1 MSNSVLYQPNSS
13 EQAPEPEHQEL
24 PALHSENYVPQTMP
38 GALSTFDLTV
48 LFALALFW
56 ISNVTGTVIGGT
68 SAFTFWIF
76 GTVAFFIPCCI
87 VCAQLGRLYPHEGS
101 IYNWTYNAF
110 SLYRR
115 PGLANFMSFFIA
127 ICAWLP
133 GLLSIVSAAD
143 VIVSCLQA
151 LNPNWLPAIWQQGLV
166 IIGICVLSG
175 IIAAMRTRTVMR
187 FIIGGFVTTGL
198 AVFLVGIAALIW
210 LLKGHPSATNFADPT
225 AWQVSFD
232 PATGNIFL
240 LGTVTLALLG
250 ATGPLMM
257 SGEINAKDRGKAI
270 PRHLL
275 WGGILVVIAY
285 FITTWALLVVQGQ
298 NAALNTG
305 NPVQLVFATAE
316 GGLGKIGA
324 DIVAVC
330 VMLFFIV
337 VAVIYNVMF
346 ARLLMTAGIDQRLPI
361 RIALINRNRVPVN
374 AVLLQTILAV
384 VVTLI
389 IFFVLPSFAFLGLG
403 NASDLTSKAYLV
415 TAAALLLIWAFSFL
429 FPFIDLAILI
439 LKRSKLLV
447 ARTRILPTPVLF
459 VCIIA
464 GIFVCL
470 ATIVDTLLF
479 SFAPALIPNG
489 NWSLL
494 VGIFA
499 IICLT
504 LSAVVGMIA
513 TSEAYAEQWRT
524 FE

>member
-1 MSNSVLYQPNSS
+1 MSNSVLYQTQSS
-13 EQAPEPEHQEL
+13 GQAPEPEQQGL
-24 PALHSENYVPQTMP
+24 PTLPSESYVPQAMP

-76 GTVAFFIPCCI
+76 GTVAFFVPCCI
-87 VCAQLGRLYPHEGS
+87 VCAQLGRIYPHEGS

-110 SLYRR
+110 ALYKR
-115 PGLANFMSFFIA
+115 PGLANFMSFFIG

-151 LNPNWLPAIWQQGLV
+151 LNPNWLPLIWQQGLV
-166 IIGICVLSG
+166 IIAICVLSG
-175 IIAAMRTRTVMR
+175 IISAMNTRTVMR
-187 FIIGGFVTTGL
+187 FIVGGFFTTGL
-198 AVFLVGIAALIW
+198 AVCLLGIAALMW
-210 LLKGHPSATNFADPT
+210 LLKGHPSATNFADPQ

-257 SGEINAKDRGKAI
+257 SGEINAKERGKAI

-275 WGGILVVIAY
+275 WGGILVIFAY
-285 FITTWALLVVQGQ
+285 FVTTWALLVVQGQ

-330 VMLFFIV
+330 VMFFFIV

-374 AVLLQTILAV
+374 AVILQTVLAV

-389 IFFVLPSFAFLGLG
+389 IFFGLPSFSFLGLG

-429 FPFIDLAILI
+429 FPFIDLGILI
-439 LKRSKLLV
+439 LKGSKILG
-447 ARTRILPTPVLF
+447 ASTRILPTPVLLVCIVAGSF
-459 VCIIA
+459 VCI
-464 GIFVCL
+464 

-479 SFAPALIPNG
+479 SFAPALIPNN
-489 NWSLL
+489 NWSLM

-499 IICLT
+499 
-504 LSAVVGMIA
+504 
-513 TSEAYAEQWRT
+513 
-524 FE
+524 